1 MSNSKSNTETNAGS
15 HKTSGSGKN
24 VGTSTNAKVN
34 SATSNHSKN
43 TPTFTSIIP
52 EEEERRDGPGGEPS
66 GE

>member
-1 MSNSKSNTETNAGS
+1 MANPKSNTESNTGS

-24 VGTSTNAKVN
+24 VHTSSSAKVN
-34 SATSNHSKN
+34 STTSNYSKN
-43 TPTFTSIIP
+43 APTFTSIIP